1 MRPDV
6 EATASARRVFAT
18 WYLDRDVVE
27 ATASARRVF
36 ATYLD
41 RDVVEATVS
50 ASRVFATYLDRDVV
64 EAGSGG
70 HSLGQKGLPG
80 ARHSVQENTTRHTHT
95 HLPARVANSSSGS
108 GGSKKLYCI

>member
-1 MRPDV
+1 MRPEE
-6 EATASARRVFAT
+6 EATA
-18 WYLDRDVVE
+18 
-27 ATASARRVF
+27 
-36 ATYLD
+36 
-41 RDVVEATVS
+41 S

-70 HSLGQKGLPG
+70 HSLGQQGLAG

-108 GGSKKLYCI
+108 GGSKKLY